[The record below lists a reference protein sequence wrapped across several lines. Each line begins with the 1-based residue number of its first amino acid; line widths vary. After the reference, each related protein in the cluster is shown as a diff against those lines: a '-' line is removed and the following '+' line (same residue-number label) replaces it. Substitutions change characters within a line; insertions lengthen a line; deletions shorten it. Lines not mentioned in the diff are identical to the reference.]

1 MPLCLCGQSKEVIRV
16 QRETEAAVQ
25 AALRTN
31 QWSHRTQGESHT
43 WFTWSTKHL
52 VHTPGYPGLP
62 HTWSSWRPMTLS
74 VRQSSTVSKYRLGE
88 QTFSQFFPDEPP
100 CTSFSPA
107 PKGGARFLPGQVI

>member
-1 MPLCLCGQSKEVIRV
+1 
-16 QRETEAAVQ
+16 
-25 AALRTN
+25 
-31 QWSHRTQGESHT
+31 
-43 WFTWSTKHL
+43 
-52 VHTPGYPGLP
+52 
-62 HTWSSWRPMTLS
+62 MTLS